1 MSRPRVVPISRR
13 SRPVLT
19 PDIWAPPPSDAEH
32 AAVLKRVNAR
42 LAQRA
47 AAKTSASDVATKRQE
62 VPRVP
67 RVARQPRQHA
77 LTLESKESSL
87 KAIRHTVPA
96 RSDKSRAVLN
106 VQPRNEPAGRC
117 LAPCPMDFLIFA
129 PMAPRAT
136 RFRAVDVS
144 PLAFSLPSTP
154 KVALKSIL
162 RGSANQQ
169 KRGEQKKVS
178 FGDMET
184 KEVEKWIGIVQ
195 GTESDNQLFYE
206 GTRCKGRHVH
216 VYPDPCRVLAG
227 NLVGWARQGDE
238 EDWDYSYL
246 YGQSLPRGSHCD
258 CPNSGCNRRNLY
270 RRRRQ

>member
-87 KAIRHTVPA
+87 KGMCYSHPTLLPSVASRSFHHSHSAHSSCAIRQIT
-96 RSDKSRAVLN
+96 RSPERTA
-106 VQPRNEPAGRC
+106 
-117 LAPCPMDFLIFA
+117 
-129 PMAPRAT
+129 
-136 RFRAVDVS
+136 
-144 PLAFSLPSTP
+144 
-154 KVALKSIL
+154 
-162 RGSANQQ
+162 
-169 KRGEQKKVS
+169 
-178 FGDMET
+178 
-184 KEVEKWIGIVQ
+184 KE
-195 GTESDNQLFYE
+195 
-206 GTRCKGRHVH
+206 
-216 VYPDPCRVLAG
+216 
-227 NLVGWARQGDE
+227 
-238 EDWDYSYL
+238 
-246 YGQSLPRGSHCD
+246 
-258 CPNSGCNRRNLY
+258 
-270 RRRRQ
+270 